1 MQPLASQAESEC
13 GDKLDRVKQWILAK
27 APGRADIELDV
38 DVIETGLVNSVS
50 FTEYVLIIEELCG
63 SEIEINEAIV
73 EKVRTLR
80 GVLENF
86 FEGPAGDP
94 VV

>member
-1 MQPLASQAESEC
+1 MQPLASQTELERA
-13 GDKLDRVKQWILAK
+13 DKLSRVKSWILAK
-27 APGRADIELDV
+27 APGRTDVELDV

-50 FTEYVLIIEELCG
+50 FTEYVLIIEELSG

-86 FEGPAGDP
+86 F

>member
-1 MQPLASQAESEC
+1 MQPLASQTESES
-13 GDKLDRVKQWILAK
+13 GDKLSRVKQWILAK
-27 APGRADIELDV
+27 APGKTDIELDV

-50 FTEYVLIIEELCG
+50 FTEYVLIIEELSG

-80 GVLENF
+80 GVVENF
-86 FEGPAGDP
+86 F
-94 VV
+94 

>member
-1 MQPLASQAESEC
+1 MQPLASQAEVER
-13 GDKLDRVKQWILAK
+13 GDKLNRVKEWILAK
-27 APGRADIELDV
+27 APGRTDIELDV

-63 SEIEINEAIV
+63 EEIEINETIV

-86 FEGPAGDP
+86 F
-94 VV
+94 

>member
-1 MQPLASQAESEC
+1 MQPLASQTELERA
-13 GDKLDRVKQWILAK
+13 DKLSRVKSWILAK
-27 APGRADIELDV
+27 APGRTDVELDV

-50 FTEYVLIIEELCG
+50 FTEYVLIIEELSG

-80 GVLENF
+80 GVAENF
-86 FEGPAGDP
+86 F
-94 VV
+94 